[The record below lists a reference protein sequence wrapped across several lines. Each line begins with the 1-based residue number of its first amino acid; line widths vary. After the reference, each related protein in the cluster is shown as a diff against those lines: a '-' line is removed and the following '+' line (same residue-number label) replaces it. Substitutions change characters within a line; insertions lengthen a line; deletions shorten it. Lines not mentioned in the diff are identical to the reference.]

1 MKKFVTNLSFLR
13 KQESISKSIS
23 KYYPINF
30 SNSIKEKNKKN
41 PFSKKNKKSEKP

>member
-1 MKKFVTNLSFLR
+1 MKKFVINLSFLR
-13 KQESISKSIS
+13 KQESIPSD
-23 KYYPINF
+23 YPINF